1 MLKVRTLQQFE
12 DFKEHVTRKIGDEF
26 EVTEERGAELVEK
39 LAQFS
44 DKPFFEVVE
53 DTDISKTPEEE
64 KEPKTQKK

>member
-26 EVTEERGAELVEK
+26 EVTEERRAELVEK

-44 DKPFFEVVE
+44 DKPFIEIIE
-53 DTDISKTPEEE
+53 GNKKEK